1 MPIRRL
7 LEGST
12 LRTDEI
18 EILARAFDQ
27 ALRMSSLVDRND
39 RLTET
44 IARKIIE
51 VGVSTTRDPT
61 EIAKAVI

>member
-1 MPIRRL
+1 
-7 LEGST
+7 
-12 LRTDEI
+12 
-18 EILARAFDQ
+18 
-27 ALRMSSLVDRND
+27 MSSLVDRND